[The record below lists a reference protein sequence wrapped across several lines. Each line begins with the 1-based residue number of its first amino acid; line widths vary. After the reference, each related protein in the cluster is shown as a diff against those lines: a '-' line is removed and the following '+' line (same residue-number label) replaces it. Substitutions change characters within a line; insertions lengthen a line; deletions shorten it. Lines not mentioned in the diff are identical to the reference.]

1 MYCSLISCIFL
12 FIAFMYWTSF
22 SRELL
27 NFHNGLPLINS
38 VKERLYVT
46 GEFADL

>member
-1 MYCSLISCIFL
+1 
-12 FIAFMYWTSF
+12 MYWTSF

-38 VKERLYVT
+38 VKERPDALAVCRAHRGLPVGFLLLRYSV
-46 GEFADL
+46 